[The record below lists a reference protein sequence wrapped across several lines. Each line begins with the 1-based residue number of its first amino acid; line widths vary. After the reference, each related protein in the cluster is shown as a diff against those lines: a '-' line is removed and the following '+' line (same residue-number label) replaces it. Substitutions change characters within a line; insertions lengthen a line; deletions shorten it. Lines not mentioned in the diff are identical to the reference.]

1 MLRCTILLAIFSLR
15 HTILSMARLAK
26 ALLIDRLEIGNAG
39 VECIRGE
46 CILTVEVKTMALTHV
61 GIAVNYNGTYG
72 TQGKWD

>member
-1 MLRCTILLAIFSLR
+1 MLELNVL
-15 HTILSMARLAK
+15 
-26 ALLIDRLEIGNAG
+26 G
-39 VECIRGE
+39 GE